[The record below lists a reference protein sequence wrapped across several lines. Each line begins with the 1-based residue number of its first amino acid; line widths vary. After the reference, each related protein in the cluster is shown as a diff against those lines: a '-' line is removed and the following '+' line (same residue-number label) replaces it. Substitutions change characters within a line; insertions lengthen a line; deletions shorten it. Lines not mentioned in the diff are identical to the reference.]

1 MLDTAGL
8 FGGFYLGLV
17 YLFMVVVGARCVGLG
32 ICLF

>member
-17 YLFMVVVGARCVGLG
+17 YLFMVVGARCVVLG